1 MELLPPN
8 SIKSINLS
16 LDVDREVPRI
26 VTIGSATKDFF
37 ETMDDIT
44 IRLDESETFE
54 QWGRE

>member
-1 MELLPPN
+1 MELLPPK

-26 VTIGSATKDFF
+26 ITIGSAKQAFF

-44 IRLDESETFE
+44 IRLDESENFE
-54 QWGRE
+54 